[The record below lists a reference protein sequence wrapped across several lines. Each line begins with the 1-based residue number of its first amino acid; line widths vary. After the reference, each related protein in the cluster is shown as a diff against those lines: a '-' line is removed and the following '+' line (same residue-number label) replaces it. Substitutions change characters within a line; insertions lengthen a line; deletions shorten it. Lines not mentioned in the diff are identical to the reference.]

1 MVQII
6 KEVGIFIVIAQAV
19 LYFVPGESYVK
30 YVKIIIGIIMI
41 AQMAQ
46 PLLLLVSEG
55 AWEQILEQ

>member
-30 YVKIIIGIIMI
+30 SIEV
-41 AQMAQ
+41 
-46 PLLLLVSEG
+46 
-55 AWEQILEQ
+55 